1 MPAVFM
7 TAAIAIQFVARLFS
21 EWCARLLN
29 NQSLKLYAHAL
40 VPLLVVMMSAW
51 SAIHAAPH
59 YRLYY
64 NPIAGGRL
72 LFPQDDFYDAYMQQ
86 TMATIAERATLNARV
101 AGEIPNVCAYY
112 ANRANR
118 PDFRCLELS
127 DPDHLKQLEP
137 GDFVIDARGRT
148 YFSNQAMLTRMRSAS
163 KPAFNIAVGHVPAAD
178 VYVLDPKSLAA
189 LLGK

>member
-1 MPAVFM
+1 
-7 TAAIAIQFVARLFS
+7 
-21 EWCARLLN
+21 
-29 NQSLKLYAHAL
+29 
-40 VPLLVVMMSAW
+40 MMSAW

-72 LFPQDDFYDAYMQQ
+72 WFPQDDFYDAYMQQ
-86 TMATIAERATLNARV
+86 TMAEIAERAALNARV
-101 AGEIPNVCAYY
+101 AGEIPNVCGYY

-118 PDFRCLELS
+118 PDLRCLELS

-148 YFSNQAMLTRMRSAS
+148 YFSNQAMLMRMRSAS
-163 KPAFNIAVGHVPAAD
+163 KPAFNIAVGQVPAAD
-178 VYVLDPKSLAA
+178 VYVLDPKSVAA